1 MKASRPTRTIGT
13 SPPPFLIMRVA
24 SVPEQTSLVL
34 IALGVP
40 AKDIAVFH
48 HVARTL

>member
-1 MKASRPTRTIGT
+1 MKASRPTRNIGT
-13 SPPPFLIMRVA
+13 SPAPFLIMRVA
-24 SVPEQTSLVL
+24 SVPEPTSLVL